1 MTTQPLSALTMLLS
15 RHTRRSGQQRRQP
28 VLASIAIRPSF
39 LIGELRLGKLSETVV
54 VVGDAPHDRPGF
66 LMCHL
71 VGNCASFLSSKA
83 PMLRVPSKL
92 SDHQLTSTSV
102 PWPKSSA
109 AAKRKARAFLDPRLL
124 SWDGTRERCLRPRVE
139 LGGQSVRPVGGT
151 FLESEVMQL

>member
-1 MTTQPLSALTMLLS
+1 
-15 RHTRRSGQQRRQP
+15 

-39 LIGELRLGKLSETVV
+39 LIGELLLGKLSETVV

-92 SDHQLTSTSV
+92 SDHQLTSDICPLAEVSWSLEK
-102 PWPKSSA
+102 PSSPLIEHDGSIHFEE
-109 AAKRKARAFLDPRLL
+109 RSLDRRLRQL
-124 SWDGTRERCLRPRVE
+124 AVSSKFKKGYK
-139 LGGQSVRPVGGT
+139 
-151 FLESEVMQL
+151 ESPGFSLPGLQVVSRRNA

>member
-1 MTTQPLSALTMLLS
+1 FLDRQVSTKGTEKAEVEG
-15 RHTRRSGQQRRQP
+15 RVRRSGQQRRQP

-71 VGNCASFLSSKA
+71 VGDCASFLSSKA
-83 PMLRVPSKL
+83 LMLRVPSKL

-109 AAKRKARAFLDPRLL
+109 PAKRKARAFLYHFYI
-124 SWDGTRERCLRPRVE
+124 RV
-139 LGGQSVRPVGGT
+139 S
-151 FLESEVMQL
+151 